1 MIFEDSNHVSQS
13 QASSQ
18 FNLGKYDARSEAPS
32 VVSVPS
38 VSGGMGSTQSLSF
51 EANSMVNFQ
60 LQCEMQRINDSLRNI
75 GQILGSSA
83 NLMSASQYGQSM
95 Q

>member
-38 VSGGMGSTQSLSF
+38 VSGGMGST
-51 EANSMVNFQ
+51 
-60 LQCEMQRINDSLRNI
+60 
-75 GQILGSSA
+75 
-83 NLMSASQYGQSM
+83 
-95 Q
+95 